1 MALLALAALILGWAV
16 VPRAAVFL
24 LRHRSIVV
32 GRTLI
37 PTCSRAGRPL
47 QWANRLHASEVRT
60 YLVRV
65 ACAVSLVV
73 FSRIAFQILPPL
85 LCLLATLGAA
95 CMGVALLCDLVARII
110 PWEVSAALLVLGA
123 VFALAQRCAPPRAAR
138 SCGDA
143 RGWRGSDEL
152 GCPALG
158 QAPAARLRRRAA
170 ASRVMPVFGLSGELR
185 GYVCLL
191 AGHGYRSNRHSRV
204 PQGNRCARTD
214 DAGIRDL
221 VLRRFILLK
230 ATRVAAAREK
240 GRLLR
245 SCVSDDLPRHANAVD
260 SRRHN
265 AARIA
270 RALAARVQPYDA
282 RCLQRCLVANDAD
295 GG

>member
-123 VFALAQRCAPPRAAR
+123 VFALAQTGGVLPLELLALAGTLVGGAAVMNWVAR
-138 SCGDA
+138 RLDKPQPLGSGDV
-143 RGWRGSDEL
+143 RL
-152 GCPALG
+152 LPALCLFSG
-158 QAPAARLRRRAA
+158 FQGNFAGMFACSLVMGTAAIAILVYRRAIDA
-170 ASRVMPVFGLSGELR
+170 HVPMMPGFVIWYCVGLF
-185 GYVCLL
+185 C
-191 AGHGYRSNRHSRV
+191 
-204 PQGNRCARTD
+204 
-214 DAGIRDL
+214 
-221 VLRRFILLK
+221 
-230 ATRVAAAREK
+230 
-240 GRLLR
+240 
-245 SCVSDDLPRHANAVD
+245 
-260 SRRHN
+260 
-265 AARIA
+265 
-270 RALAARVQPYDA
+270 
-282 RCLQRCLVANDAD
+282 
-295 GG
+295 